1 MNKNRKK
8 GILFWITGLSGS
20 GKTNLAR
27 KILPFI
33 NKKYGA
39 TIHLDGDTLRG
50 ILELYGYTFK
60 ERISNSKKFVSLAKL
75 FTDQGVNV
83 VFSIVGLMNK
93 PRAWNRKHI
102 EKYIEI
108 FIKSDVQKIISKGKK
123 KKIYKNKKNIVGVN
137 IKPQFP
143 KNPDITI
150 YNKFNKHLTF
160 YELELQNKIK
170 NIIIKKKY
178 DY

>member
-1 MNKNRKK
+1 
-8 GILFWITGLSGS
+8 
-20 GKTNLAR
+20 
-27 KILPFI
+27 
-33 NKKYGA
+33 
-39 TIHLDGDTLRG
+39 
-50 ILELYGYTFK
+50 
-60 ERISNSKKFVSLAKL
+60 
-75 FTDQGVNV
+75 
-83 VFSIVGLMNK
+83 MNK

-150 YNKFNKHLTF
+150 YNTFNKHLTF